1 MISTYKAAAVQF
13 EPMMFEKER
22 NVSRLLVMARE
33 AAQSGARLIVTPEMG
48 TTGYCWFDRAE
59 VMPFVEAIP
68 GPTTNRF
75 ERWPANS
82 TVTSCSACPRSIRRR
97 TSTTT
102 PLS

>member
-75 ERWPANS
+75 AALASEFDCYIVLGMPEVDPA
-82 TVTSCSACPRSIRRR
+82 TDLY
-97 TSTTT
+97 TT